1 MQEKIIEE
9 IHSVIITLL
18 DNKDQTVKFDRIVK
32 LCQLINNLK
41 KMFPKKMLKEYL
53 EFIDS
58 MEIFLENCSNENFLN
73 ENQEILLSSLELLS
87 ECINEIKKYFNNSS
101 IFDNGNNRNSVD
113 HGYMHPRFWEKESF
127 EALIHDIARISKFSG
142 F

>member
-58 MEIFLENCSNENFLN
+58 MEIFLENCSNENFLR
-73 ENQEILLSSLELLS
+73 S
-87 ECINEIKKYFNNSS
+87 EERRV
-101 IFDNGNNRNSVD
+101 G
-113 HGYMHPRFWEKESF
+113 KEC
-127 EALIHDIARISKFSG
+127 
-142 F
+142 

>member
-41 KMFPKKMLKEYL
+41 KVFPKIRLKEYL
-53 EFIDS
+53 EVIES

-73 ENQEILLSSLELLS
+73 ENQEILLSSLELLA
-87 ECINEIKKYFNNSS
+87 ECIYELKKF
-101 IFDNGNNRNSVD
+101 
-113 HGYMHPRFWEKESF
+113 F
-127 EALIHDIARISKFSG
+127 E
-142 F
+142 

>member
-41 KMFPKKMLKEYL
+41 KM
-53 EFIDS
+53 
-58 MEIFLENCSNENFLN
+58 
-73 ENQEILLSSLELLS
+73 
-87 ECINEIKKYFNNSS
+87 
-101 IFDNGNNRNSVD
+101 
-113 HGYMHPRFWEKESF
+113 
-127 EALIHDIARISKFSG
+127 
-142 F
+142 